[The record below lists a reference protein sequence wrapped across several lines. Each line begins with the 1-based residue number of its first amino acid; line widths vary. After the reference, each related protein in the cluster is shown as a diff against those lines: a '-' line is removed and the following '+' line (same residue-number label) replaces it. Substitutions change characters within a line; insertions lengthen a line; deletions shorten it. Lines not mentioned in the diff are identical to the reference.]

1 VDGNRP
7 DLIASKAGRKGS
19 YGIDAPRLLPVL
31 GLFFIANIVQ
41 GVISGKLWPFLGAAV
56 ILGCAG
62 RGLYASRWGKFLVW
76 AELLD
81 QRKLRGDERILDIG
95 CGRHSLIINKVNLTG
110 YGMPISGKRTHK
122 ASRKSCSSKWNDV

>member
-62 RGLYASRWGKFLVW
+62 RAFMRHVGASFWF
-76 AELLD
+76 
-81 QRKLRGDERILDIG
+81 
-95 CGRHSLIINKVNLTG
+95 GRNCSTNASCAVMSESLI
-110 YGMPISGKRTHK
+110 SG
-122 ASRKSCSSKWNDV
+122 AADIV